1 MNKTKIIG
9 LVLFP
14 LFLTVWFQAGAQPGN
29 PPTPDD
35 PVPLTGIE
43 FLFAAG
49 GALGGY
55 KLFKR
60 FRGEDKTN

>member
-1 MNKTKIIG
+1 MKNVKVFGIG
-9 LVLFP
+9 LLSLLVVLSFH
-14 LFLTVWFQAGAQPGN
+14 VSAQPGD
-29 PPTPDD
+29 PPIPDD

-55 KLFKR
+55 KLLKK
-60 FRGEDKTN
+60 FRRGNSH